1 MESKKINR
9 SIFALASLVGCMAAC
24 SQGASDKDNSEKVNL
39 LVIEPQH
46 FHAALVQKYAHAEID
61 SVVHLFADTDT
72 AVEGYT
78 NLIEQ
83 YNSRE
88 TDPTNWKIKTYYG
101 NDFLDKAFVGET
113 GNVVVLAGDNQKKID
128 YMVSAVTHG
137 KDIFADKP
145 LVIETK
151 GYQKLKGLLEE
162 DSKGTSLVYDI
173 MTERYD
179 VKNQVVKALINNQT
193 FSGGMLADDQ
203 KASIQFSSVH
213 HFIKEVS
220 GNPLIRPV
228 LFYNT
233 AQQGEGLVDVT
244 THYVDLV
251 QWMLSSEQPID
262 IAKDVKLNR
271 SVRWKTTLTKAE
283 FTRSTN
289 LPDYPTALS
298 AFVEENNSLG
308 VFSNGKIEYVFK
320 DVPVSIS
327 VKWNVES
334 KDGKGDQFHAS
345 FLTKQFKIEIKP
357 DEVGKAAVF
366 VTPNQDDN
374 EFAGRLNDAL
384 ASVED
389 LPGLKFEKT
398 SSGAYKILIP
408 DNLYLSHEDHF
419 AKVLNQFLQYRKE
432 GTLPDW
438 EKSFMLAKYYL
449 TTQALDQAK
458 TVENEEI

>member
-1 MESKKINR
+1 MKVNVYLGILALSVMIGCGSDKKI
-9 SIFALASLVGCMAAC
+9 
-24 SQGASDKDNSEKVNL
+24 QDNSEKVSL

-46 FHAALVQKYAHAEID
+46 FHAALVQKYVHAEID
-61 SVVHLFADTDT
+61 SVVHLFAQTDT

-78 NLIEQ
+78 KLIEQ

-128 YMVSAVTHG
+128 YIASSAGHG
-137 KDIFADKP
+137 RDVFADKP

-151 GYQKLKGLLEE
+151 GYQKLKDLLE
-162 DSKGTSLVYDI
+162 DAKGTSLVYDI

-179 VKNQVVKALINNQT
+179 VKNQVVKALINNQSL
-193 FSGGMLADDQ
+193 SGGMLVNDQ
-203 KASIQFSSVH
+203 EAAIQFSSVH

-220 GNPLIRPV
+220 GSPLIRPV

-244 THYVDLV
+244 THYIDLV

-262 IAKDVKLNR
+262 IAKDVKLNK
-271 SVRWKTTLTKAE
+271 SVRWKTTLTKAD

-289 LPDYPTALS
+289 LPDYPAALS
-298 AFVEENNSLG
+298 AFVEENNTLG
-308 VFSNGKIEYVFK
+308 VFSNGRMEYVFK